1 MKVFYSV
8 FTIEEDSLNYQGIAY
23 GATNASKYYKSK
35 GIPLEKEN
43 VCQMVTNPPKKTHP
57 KAIVVRHEVEDHEL
71 LTAQLE
77 KRLKLEGTK
86 QAEAI
91 LIQRRDK
98 KNGKQK

>member
-8 FTIEEDSLNYQGIAY
+8 FTIEADTLNYQGIAY
-23 GATNASKYYKSK
+23 GATNASKYYKSR

-43 VCQMVTNPPKKTHP
+43 VCQMGSNPPKKTHP

-71 LTAQLE
+71 LTAKLE
-77 KRLKLEGTK
+77 NDLKLEATK

-91 LIQRRDK
+91 LKQRKRK
-98 KNGKQK
+98 RK